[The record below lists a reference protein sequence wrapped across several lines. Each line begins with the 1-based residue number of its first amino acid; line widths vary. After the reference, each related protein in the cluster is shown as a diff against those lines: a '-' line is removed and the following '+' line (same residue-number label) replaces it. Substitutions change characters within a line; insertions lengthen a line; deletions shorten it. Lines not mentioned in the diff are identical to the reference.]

1 MFRLFIDFLV
11 YMLTI
16 YFSLFKKKLSIP
28 LHLREEFFSM
38 FSKINVPFGVG
49 ISIKLRKLFIVFISM
64 FEDGDGSYLLTLE
77 HSEWSPFHP
86 SMRSRRL
93 SPLLAFH
100 YDNRLLGI
108 RKTCKSCVWFCVFF
122 SQCRL
127 HVRIRIRYL
136 PVQLHLLLF

>member
-1 MFRLFIDFLV
+1 
-11 YMLTI
+11 
-16 YFSLFKKKLSIP
+16 
-28 LHLREEFFSM
+28 M

-86 SMRSRRL
+86 SMWSRRL

-108 RKTCKSCVWFCVFF
+108 RKTCKSCVWFLCFF
-122 SQCRL
+122 LSM
-127 HVRIRIRYL
+127 
-136 PVQLHLLLF
+136 